1 MESIISKATGICRL
15 CENAAKLERSHILPA
30 AAHRVT
36 KDNGRNVISYLRR
49 GLFNSQNQKDF
60 AEPLLCFAC
69 EQRLSIF
76 EGAAIIA
83 CKAASTHRHDLTFK
97 FMIILFSFLY
107 LAILGFGIYLIRL
120 SLQIHSGKRLPPIRG
135 RNGKT
140 LENSK
145 LISKDFVVM
154 SGFLGVAIVVFA
166 IAILVFGIRLSNWKY
181 ILGLI
186 VSVGGIWRQ
195 VILVRYDKLSEKI
208 R

>member
-1 MESIISKATGICRL
+1 
-15 CENAAKLERSHILPA
+15 
-30 AAHRVT
+30 
-36 KDNGRNVISYLRR
+36 
-49 GLFNSQNQKDF
+49 
-60 AEPLLCFAC
+60 
-69 EQRLSIF
+69 
-76 EGAAIIA
+76 
-83 CKAASTHRHDLTFK
+83 
-97 FMIILFSFLY
+97 MIILFAFLY

-186 VSVGGIWRQ
+186 ASVGGIWRQ
-195 VILVRYDKLSEKI
+195 IILIRYDKLSEKI